1 MTIKQNH
8 PVYFIKLIIFYSII
22 IGLVFNFDLLIEI
35 NNYFLSSKS
44 SVFFQTFF
52 NFLIIISLIFF
63 ISLVLIF
70 FGTRYLLKPL
80 IIILLT
86 AGAVITYY
94 KKTYGITVTQGIIE
108 SLIDAI
114 IEKNVG
120 EINDLLSLRL
130 AIYVILGSIIPSIPL
145 FFIKIIYPTLLK
157 EYFYRIGLVLG
168 MLLILVILIFST
180 YKDTSLTVRSTRGI
194 NKSIIP
200 HYAMNSLF
208 NIVQNNFFKSELT
221 YTILDENPTI
231 ENENEEILGVV
242 VVGETAR
249 ADRQSLNGYSRKT
262 NPLLENQEIV
272 NYQNAYA
279 CGTLT
284 KISVPCMFFLGDY
297 TKFSEPKAKYQ
308 QNLLSLIEK
317 AGVET
322 IWIENNSSCKSV
334 CDRGTKKIDIIT
346 DQNNTYDE
354 ILLKITE
361 DLISKKKIDSKNIN
375 FEKNRSDNFNSY
387 LAFKKSNKKRSLI
400 VLHIMGSHGPKYYKR
415 YPDTF
420 DKFKPSCKKNTP
432 QDCTQE
438 ELSNA
443 FDNTILYTD
452 YILDSLINI
461 LKKHNKKSFLI
472 YASDHGESLGEHGLY
487 LHGAPLSIAPKE
499 QTHIPWLMWF
509 SEKYKKNN
517 DIQFLNNHEKIT
529 HEYFPHTILDALK
542 IKTTLFKKSKSLIIS
557 NQYSN

>member
-1 MTIKQNH
+1 MIIKQNY
-8 PVYFIKLIIFYSII
+8 PVNFIKLIIFYSII
-22 IGLVFNFDLLIEI
+22 IGLVFNFDFLIEI
-35 NNYFLSSKS
+35 NNYFLNSKS
-44 SVFFQTFF
+44 FIVFQIFF
-52 NFLIIISLIFF
+52 NFLVSISLIFF
-63 ISLVLIF
+63 ISLFLIF

-86 AGAVITYY
+86 AGTVITYY
-94 KKTYGITVTQGIIE
+94 KKTYGITVDQGIIE

-114 IEKNVG
+114 IEKNFV

-130 AIYVILGSIIPSIPL
+130 AIYVIIGSIIPSIPL

-157 EYFYRIGLVLG
+157 EYFYRIGFVLG
-168 MLLILVILIFST
+168 ILLILAILIFSS
-180 YKDTSLTVRSTRGI
+180 YKDTSLTVRATRGI

-200 HYAMNSLF
+200 HYSMTSLF
-208 NIVQNNFFKSELT
+208 KTVKNKFRGETT
-221 YTILDENPTI
+221 YTILDKNPKI
-231 ENENEEILGVV
+231 ENESEEILGIV

-262 NPLLENQEIV
+262 NPLLEKQEIV
-272 NYQNAYA
+272 NYKNAYA

-297 TKFSEPKAKYQ
+297 TKFSEQKAKYQ
-308 QNLLSLIEK
+308 QNLLSVVEK

-361 DLISKKKIDSKNIN
+361 DLILNNNVELKNIN
-375 FEKNRSDNFNSY
+375 FEKNRSDNLKSY
-387 LAFKKSNKKRSLI
+387 LTFKQSDKKRSLI
-400 VLHIMGSHGPKYYKR
+400 ILHIMGSHGPKYYKR
-415 YPDTF
+415 YPEIF

-432 QDCTQE
+432 QDCTLE

-452 YILDSLINI
+452 YILDSLIKI
-461 LKKHNKKSFLI
+461 LKKQNKQSFLI
-472 YASDHGESLGEHGLY
+472 YASDHGESLGEYGLY

-517 DIQFLNNHEKIT
+517 NIEFLNNDEKIT

-542 IKTTLFKKSKSLIIS
+542 IKTTLFKKNKSLILS